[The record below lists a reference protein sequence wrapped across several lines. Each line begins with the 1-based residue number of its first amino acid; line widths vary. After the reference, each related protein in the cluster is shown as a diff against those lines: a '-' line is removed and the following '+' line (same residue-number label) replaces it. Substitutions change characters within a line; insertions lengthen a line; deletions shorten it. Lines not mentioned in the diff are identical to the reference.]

1 MRVAIAPVTSQ
12 WAALALSGPYAR
24 DLLARLEPE
33 TDISAAGFPHMC
45 YRETRLA
52 GVPTRVARVSFT
64 GELQYEISVPAR
76 YGASLLERVL
86 ELGKDYGARPVGMEA
101 WLRLRL
107 EKGYLHLGSD
117 TNGRTTPLDI
127 GMGGIIAKKPVDF
140 IGKRALDLP
149 FIYST
154 LHTSHKMLRD
164 RPEIVQRAVAAFAE
178 AVYFV
183 EKNPDK
189 AKASIAKAMN
199 LKDEDA
205 LQSSYNVYAKEIVDR
220 TMLVPAKSV
229 AEAVENAR
237 ESGTTIR
244 RKPEEIFDNSFVN
257 NLEKSGFLKELWG
270 GENYRR

>member
-1 MRVAIAPVTSQ
+1 
-12 WAALALSGPYAR
+12 LDAR
-24 DLLARLEPE
+24 AKN
-33 TDISAAGFPHMC
+33 AGFNVL
-45 YRETRLA
+45 YRL
-52 GVPTRVARVSFT
+52 
-64 GELQYEISVPAR
+64 ID
-76 YGASLLERVL
+76 LE
-86 ELGKDYGARPVGMEA
+86 M
-101 WLRLRL
+101 
-107 EKGYLHLGSD
+107 
-117 TNGRTTPLDI
+117 
-127 GMGGIIAKKPVDF
+127 
-140 IGKRALDLP
+140 P

-154 LHTSHKMLRD
+154 LHTSYKMLRD

-189 AKASIAKAMN
+189 AKASIGKAMN

-229 AEAVENAR
+229 AESVENAR

-270 GENYRR
+270 IENYRR